1 MKINIKLK
9 RAYKSM
15 RNKRNAKYNI
25 SIHTCASAAARERER
40 KRKNRQPNTEPKAEL
55 GRSYDAT
62 YREAI

>member
-1 MKINIKLK
+1 
-9 RAYKSM
+9 M